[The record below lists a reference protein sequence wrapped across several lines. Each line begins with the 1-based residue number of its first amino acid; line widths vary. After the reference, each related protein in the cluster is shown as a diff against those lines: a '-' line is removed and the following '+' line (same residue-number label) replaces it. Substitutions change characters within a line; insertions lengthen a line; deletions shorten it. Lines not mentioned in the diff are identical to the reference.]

1 MRLDDKS
8 VPLLMVQSRCLA
20 RVGSGRLLLI
30 PKTQISIAA
39 YNTGPGAGPLRFSS
53 APCSQKN

>member
-20 RVGSGRLLLI
+20 RVGSGRFLLI

-39 YNTGPGAGPLRFSS
+39 YNTGPGAGPLSS
-53 APCSQKN
+53 MLGKN